1 MNIVTK
7 KKMKIDE
14 LIKLSLN
21 DSDDSPVRGY
31 DHTELSVMIIRQ
43 CNTRV
48 GEILM
53 QNIAS
58 VFFRCITELKN
69 FRNLIMKR
77 NGR

>member
-21 DSDDSPVRGY
+21 DSDDSPVRGC

-43 CNTRV
+43 CNKRV
-48 GEILM
+48 GE
-53 QNIAS
+53 IAS